1 MMSQSATAPPSV
13 GVSLSG
19 EDWITMPANV
29 LRQPIGLDSHAPC
42 VDAGKGEPMR
52 MVMRFTAAAA
62 RWVASGVLL
71 SFVSPG
77 CAPKDA
83 PVAGQEILFFPSP
96 ASVSADG
103 RQSWSLTIQGRIFE
117 PAAGSIGRTQLIEA
131 IAKAADLDDDEAKST
146 LFHERAAYFLSD
158 SEKNQRVSVSIGD
171 HPFTLPAS
179 DKAGYFTAQ
188 FPLAKDEASKL
199 AKDGVISFESLP
211 TASNPRRFPAK
222 VMLVPE
228 EGVSVVTDMDDTIKE
243 THVLDRKEMLKNT
256 FARPFVAVTGMPA
269 LYRSWKEALGSRI
282 QFHVVS
288 AGPWQFNEPLRR
300 FTEEVGFPAFTWHM
314 RSVDINAANLGEL
327 NPDPYP
333 FKVQTIE
340 ALMRRFPK
348 RHFVCVGDSG
358 EKDPE
363 VYSKIL
369 SEFPAR
375 VDAVFIRDVTGQRQ
389 DADRYKTLFPG
400 EAAAKLRVF
409 RDPKDLPPLASPIGA
424 RDSSDY
430 V

>member
-1 MMSQSATAPPSV
+1 
-13 GVSLSG
+13 
-19 EDWITMPANV
+19 
-29 LRQPIGLDSHAPC
+29 
-42 VDAGKGEPMR
+42 MR
-52 MVMRFTAAAA
+52 MMMRFTAAAA

-71 SFVSPG
+71 SFVSAG
-77 CAPKDA
+77 CAPKEA

-96 ASVSADG
+96 ASVSGDG
-103 RQSWSLTIQGRIFE
+103 QSWSLTIQGRIFE
-117 PAAGSIGRTQLIEA
+117 PTAGSIGRTALIAA
-131 IAKAADLDDDEAKST
+131 IAKAADLDDDEAKSA

-158 SEKNQRVSVSIGD
+158 SEKNRRVSVSIGD
-171 HPFTLPAS
+171 RAFTPPVS

-188 FPLAKDEASKL
+188 ILLAKDEASKL

-211 TASNPRRFPAK
+211 TATNARRFPGK
-222 VMLVPE
+222 VVLVPE

-256 FARPFVAVTGMPA
+256 FVRPFVAVTGMPA
-269 LYRSWKEALGSRI
+269 LYRSWKEALGGRI

-288 AGPWQFNEPLRR
+288 AGPWQFNQPLRA
-300 FTEEVGFPAFTWHM
+300 FTEEVGFPTFTWHM
-314 RSVDINAANLGEL
+314 RSVDINAANLREL
-327 NPDPYP
+327 KPDPYP

-340 ALMRRFPK
+340 ALMRRFPM

-369 SEFPAR
+369 SEFPER
-375 VDAVFIRDVTGQRQ
+375 VDAVFIRDVTGQSQ

-400 EAAAKLRVF
+400 EAAAKVRVF
-409 RDPKDLPPLASPIGA
+409 RDPKDLPPLAPLTGA
-424 RDSSDY
+424 RGPSDY
-430 V
+430 VLSSIRTASPMPSR